1 MKINYIHFSIDT
13 YNITFNNKNKDLC
26 IRSILIQRNNTIIKL
41 FFVKIKKKKKERR
54 INSSRSKLNVSTSV
68 K

>member
-1 MKINYIHFSIDT
+1 MKINYIHFSIHT

-41 FFVKIKKKKKERR
+41 FFVKIKKKKKKRDE
-54 INSSRSKLNVSTSV
+54 
-68 K
+68 

>member
-41 FFVKIKKKKKERR
+41 FFVKIKKKKKKKRDE
-54 INSSRSKLNVSTSV
+54 
-68 K
+68 